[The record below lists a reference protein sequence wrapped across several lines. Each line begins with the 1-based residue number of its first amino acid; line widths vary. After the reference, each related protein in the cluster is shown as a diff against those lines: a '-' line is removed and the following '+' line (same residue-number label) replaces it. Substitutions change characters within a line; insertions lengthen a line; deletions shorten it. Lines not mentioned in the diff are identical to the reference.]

1 MERLSPFTLGKILY
15 RFRIYP
21 LRWIVFSP
29 TFAHENKKITN
40 SSNHLKSTIM
50 KKMMTLAVMMTIA
63 ISATA
68 MTYTQARNEA
78 LFLSDKMAYE
88 LGLNAEQYAA
98 VYEINFDYFYS
109 VGTFADLN
117 GVYWTRRNMDLRY
130 VLSPWQYDVYMM
142 ASYFYRP
149 IGWSGNH
156 FTFYIYSRY
165 ADRYHFY
172 MGRPHTY
179 AHYRGGNNRHE
190 RSVYAGRTFNHTA
203 APHKTTTQ
211 RTFNHG
217 IPARAGSA
225 TNPSHNGS
233 ASFNHG
239 SSSFGSGHAT
249 TAPRTSQPTARTS
262 GARTSGARTLS
273 PHK

>member
-1 MERLSPFTLGKILY
+1 MR
-15 RFRIYP
+15 R
-21 LRWIVFSP
+21 IVFSP
-29 TFAHENKKITN
+29 TFANENKKITN

-88 LGLNAEQYAA
+88 LGLDAEQYAA

-117 GVYWTRRNMDLRY
+117 GIYWNRRNMDLRY
-130 VLSPWQYDVYMM
+130 VLSPWQYDEYMM
-142 ASYFYRP
+142 TSYFYRP

-156 FTFYIYSRY
+156 FTFFIYSRY
-165 ADRYHFY
+165 TDRYHFF
-172 MGRPHTY
+172 MDRPHTY

-203 APHKTTTQ
+203 SPHKTTTQ
-211 RTFNHG
+211 RTHNHG
-217 IPARAGSA
+217 TPTRTGSTA
-225 TNPSHNGS
+225 NPSHNGS
-233 ASFNHG
+233 TSFNHG
-239 SSSFGSGHAT
+239 SATQNHGSTTFGSHRT
-249 TAPRTSQPTARTS
+249 TTTPRTSQPTAGTS
-262 GARTSGARTLS
+262 GARTSGARTAS